1 VEKKSSD
8 NLVRVTKLMASKGLC
23 SRREAEVWIADGRV
37 IVNDEIIVEPG
48 TKVDPK
54 VDDITVDGDRLPK
67 DQKHIYLALN
77 KPIGYLSSFKKGEEK
92 GETLDKI
99 IKIQR
104 RLFTVGRLDRDSC
117 GLLFLTTDGDWADKV
132 AHPKHQKEK
141 EYLIRVKK
149 MRPTP
154 AAKRL
159 AKASFREQ
167 NKIFKA
173 KSVSPDGSYINII
186 LEEGRNR
193 QIRKLA
199 ESVELE
205 VKELIRI
212 RVGTIYLEDLKPGK
226 YRKLKDNEIK
236 SFL

>member
-1 VEKKSSD
+1 MEKKNND
-8 NLVRVTKLMASKGLC
+8 NLIRVTKLMSSKGLC
-23 SRREAEVWIADGRV
+23 SRRQAEVWIADGRV

-54 VDDITVDGDRLPK
+54 VDDIIVDGDHLPK
-67 DQKHIYLALN
+67 DKKHVYIALN
-77 KPIGYLSSFKKGEEK
+77 KPIGFLSTFIKGEEK

-104 RLFTVGRLDRDSC
+104 RLFTAGRLDRDSS
-117 GLLFLTTDGDWADKV
+117 GLLLLTTDGDWADKV

-141 EYLIRVKK
+141 EYLVRIKK

-154 AAKRL
+154 ASKL
-159 AKASFREQ
+159 LEKSSFRE
-167 NKIFKA
+167 KGKVFKA
-173 KSVSPDGSYINII
+173 KHVSPDGSFIKII

-193 QIRKLA
+193 QIRRLA
-199 ESVELE
+199 EEVDLE

-212 RVGTIYLEDLKPGK
+212 RIGDIYLEDLKPGK
-226 YRKLKDNEIK
+226 YRKLKDKEIK